1 MYVHAINMRFSVGG
15 AMAVRHVRLGGRSGR
30 ARADGVGGRGR
41 HPATPLA
48 ARTARWRR
56 RGRRGACAG
65 RSKGLCE
72 GTLRR
77 DFSKGLFEGT
87 FERDF
92 RRIWTPSGRWVLGIH
107 SDSLNMR
114 RPRGRATGTKL
125 EGHGDAL

>member
-1 MYVHAINMRFSVGG
+1 MRPRRDLYAILTIMYVNAIFGG
-15 AMAVRHVRLGGRSGR
+15 WRLAVRVHLGGRSGR
-30 ARADGVGGRGR
+30 ARADGVSGRGW

-107 SDSLNMR
+107 SDSLTELTR
-114 RPRGRATGTKL
+114 
-125 EGHGDAL
+125 